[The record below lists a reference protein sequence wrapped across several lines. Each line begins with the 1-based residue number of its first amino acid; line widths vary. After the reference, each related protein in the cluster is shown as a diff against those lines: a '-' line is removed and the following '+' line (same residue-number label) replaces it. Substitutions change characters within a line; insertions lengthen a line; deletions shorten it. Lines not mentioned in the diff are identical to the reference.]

1 MGRLIDLT
9 GCRFGRLVV
18 LKRGEDK
25 KWLCICDCG
34 NEKSTTGEL
43 LRTGRTKSCGCLRRE
58 ANAERSVKWDNI
70 KRKNYRLYNTWRAI
84 ISRCDNPTDK
94 KYPDYGGRG
103 ISLCKEWYDFD
114 RFVEWDKSNGYSEDL
129 TIDRKNTNEGY
140 SPENCR
146 WETYSIQSH
155 NTRLKKNNTSGV
167 RGVNF
172 NKRTGKWM
180 VRLWVDGKRKS
191 FGYFYDLEEA
201 INARKEAEIKYL
213 GFQID
218 ENGIVE

>member
-1 MGRLIDLT
+1 M
-9 GCRFGRLVV
+9 
-18 LKRGEDK
+18 
-25 KWLCICDCG
+25 
-34 NEKSTTGEL
+34 
-43 LRTGRTKSCGCLRRE
+43 
-58 ANAERSVKWDNI
+58 
-70 KRKNYRLYNTWRAI
+70 
-84 ISRCDNPTDK
+84 
-94 KYPDYGGRG
+94 
-103 ISLCKEWYDFD
+103 
-114 RFVEWDKSNGYSEDL
+114 
-129 TIDRKNTNEGY
+129 
-140 SPENCR
+140 
-146 WETYSIQSH
+146 QSH